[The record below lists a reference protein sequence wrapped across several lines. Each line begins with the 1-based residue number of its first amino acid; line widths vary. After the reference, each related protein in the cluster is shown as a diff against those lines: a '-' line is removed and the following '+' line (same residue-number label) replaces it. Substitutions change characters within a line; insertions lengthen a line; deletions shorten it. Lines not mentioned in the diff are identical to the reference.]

1 MTIEALWLLGRLCIG
16 ALFVAGALHHC
27 VAFAQVAQQVAARGV
42 PMPRLVLAIGSL
54 WQATAGVLLVLNIQ
68 VVYAALA
75 LVAFTL
81 VASLMLLDF
90 WNMQGAERTGML
102 TSWRLNIAVIG
113 GLLITTAYGL
123 ARGA

>member
-27 VAFAQVAQQVAARGV
+27 VAFSQVAQQIAARGL
-42 PMPRLVLAIGSL
+42 PMPRLVLAIGTV
-54 WQATAGVLLVLNIQ
+54 WQAIAGMLLVLNIK

-90 WNMQGAERTGML
+90 WNKQAAERTGML
-102 TSWRLNIAVIG
+102 TSWRLNIAIIG
-113 GLLITTAYGL
+113 GLLITIAY
-123 ARGA
+123 ARAGA